1 MIAPHSSLHSLFAAS
16 ALLAS
21 LQPLTGCAGPDQ
33 PPDEALRGAFPGQAA
48 AVLSVGPGFIRSD
61 GGLERAAAGRR
72 GSAVARL
79 PGDGSDAIVFALD
92 GGATL
97 RVREVGAEGEAMLAD
112 RAVAYRRAGGA
123 SFWTATPGGVEE
135 WLLLEAAAVQRG
147 APVAAWEVEG
157 GALAERDGAI
167 EIADA
172 TGAVRLRVTAPAAY
186 AAGGRE
192 VGAQLAARGGRIEL
206 FVDAEGE
213 QVLVDPA
220 WQSPPPPTMATRR
233 SHHAAALL
241 GTRVLVT
248 GGTNLYGVA
257 IDSTELYDPAESA
270 WSNAPAPGRMG
281 RARTDHAA
289 IALDS
294 DRVLVIGGDRGGADS
309 TYEVYDART
318 MSWEVEGTIP
328 LDNPTEAASPAPLH
342 RHTATRL
349 GEESG
354 DVLIVGGTADLDN
367 VAVYDN
373 VFRYDPSTGA
383 LEEAARLLEPRTLH
397 TATLLE
403 TGKVLVVGGYRSG
416 AGLRTTELY
425 DPASDTWTAGPSMM
439 EGSERYMHTATLL
452 PDGRVLVVGYSPLTE
467 IYDPSTNSF
476 SPGEPLE
483 THGKRHAHSATL
495 LPNGC
500 VLVAG
505 GRLNSSSDTADVELY
520 NPDRNRWITI
530 APLSEPRAFHEATYI
545 DQDGSVL
552 ITGGR
557 VAREASYAV
566 ERFTLGRPGEPCGD
580 QCECQS
586 GFCVDGV
593 CCDSACDGGAC
604 DACSVEAGASADGA
618 CSPLTGNACDD
629 GNACT
634 SGDACDAGTCAGTND
649 DTATCGDD
657 EPCTRHACVAGSCV
671 AEDDDGATC
680 DDGDPC
686 TTEDACGEGACA
698 GKAITCP
705 ATDACH
711 EEGTCDPETSRCVWP
726 SKADNVP
733 CEDGG
738 VCLAGACIHGA
749 EASSSSQG
757 GAGAGE
763 PTGPAEHAGGGG
775 SGGGAGPA
783 TDDDGGCGCRAAGA
797 AAPGG
802 NAAAALLMAAA
813 AWRASR
819 RRRRPCPSAP
829 RPATPR

>member
-1 MIAPHSSLHSLFAAS
+1 MIAPRRSLHSLFAAS

-21 LQPLTGCAGPDQ
+21 LQPLTGCAGLDQ

-97 RVREVGAEGEAMLAD
+97 RVREVGAEGEAIFAD

-192 VGAQLAARGGRIEL
+192 VGVQLAARGGRIEL

-248 GGTNLYGVA
+248 GGVNIYGVA

-318 MSWEVEGTIP
+318 TSWVVEGTIP
-328 LDNPTEAASPAPLH
+328 LDHPLGTARPAPLH

-349 GEESG
+349 GKESG
-354 DVLIVGGTADLDN
+354 DVLIAGGTADLDS
-367 VAVYDN
+367 VAIYDA
-373 VFRYDPSTGA
+373 VFRYDLSTGQ
-383 LEEAARLLEPRTLH
+383 LTEEASLSTPRALH
-397 TATLLE
+397 TATRLA
-403 TGKVLVVGGYRSG
+403 TGEVLVVGGYRST
-416 AGLRTTELY
+416 GLRTTELY
-425 DPASDTWTAGPSMM
+425 DPVSRTWTAGPSMM

-476 SPGEPLE
+476 SLGAPML
-483 THGKRHAHSATL
+483 THGTRHAHTATL

-505 GRLNSSSDTADVELY
+505 GRLDSSSATADVELY
-520 NPDRNRWITI
+520 NPDDDRWITI
-530 APLSEPRAFHEATYI
+530 APLSEPRGFHEATYI

-552 ITGGR
+552 ITGGDY
-557 VAREASYAV
+557 AGEESYAV

-580 QCECQS
+580 PCECQS

-593 CCDSACDGGAC
+593 CCDTACDGGAC
-604 DACSVEAGASADGA
+604 DACSVAAGASADGA

-738 VCLAGACIHGA
+738 VCLAGACIHRS